1 MKYKSI
7 CGGAYEV
14 CEDGKIYSNKRK
26 QRHELVGK
34 VCNAGYRMV
43 VLTLNRQKHY
53 VNVHRLIAKVFV
65 SNPMNLP
72 EVNHIDG
79 DKLNN
84 KVSNLEWV
92 STRQNQLHAVR
103 MGRSRQIKIN
113 MATAEKIR
121 TLYATGCYTQR
132 ELAKMFDI
140 GKTNIGYIINGKRW
154 KNDIRQNERDKIQV
168 GNKRHDD
175 RR

>member
-1 MKYKSI
+1 MKYASI
-7 CGGAYEV
+7 YGGAYEV
-14 CEDGKIYSNKRK
+14 CENGKVYSNKRK
-26 QRHELVGK
+26 QRCELIGK

-43 VLTLNRQKHY
+43 VLTLNHRKHY
-53 VNVHRLIAKVFV
+53 INVHRLIAKMFV
-65 SNPMNLP
+65 PNPMNLP

-84 KVSNLEWV
+84 SANNLEWV

-103 MGRSRQIKIN
+103 MGKSHQIKIN
-113 MATAEKIR
+113 MATADKIR
-121 TLYATGCYTQR
+121 TLYATGHYTQR
-132 ELAKMFDI
+132 ELARIFGL
-140 GKTNIGYIINGKRW
+140 GKTNIGYIINDKRW
-154 KNDIRQNERDKIQV
+154 KNDIRQNERNTIQV